1 MIKPIH
7 CYWLWNLLGL
17 VYLICNPQV
26 RFPDHF
32 STFLESNPDMFTIEK
47 VRKYRESFLEPQSSS
62 TGSLCFTKVFHHFER
77 NGNFVA
83 PFEHGKPIYYSISVR
98 VSFKGYTFL
107 TFHEIETFTVSTT
120 VCLISGERFC
130 FRIRHRPN

>member
-7 CYWLWNLLGL
+7 SYWLWNLL

-32 STFLESNPDMFTIEK
+32 STFLESNPDMFTVEK
-47 VRKYRESFLEPQSSS
+47 VRKYRESFLEPQSAS
-62 TGSLCFTKVFHHFER
+62 TGSLCFIRVFHHFKM
-77 NGNFVA
+77 NVIFVA
-83 PFEHGKPIYYSISVR
+83 RMNMRGRSISVL

-107 TFHEIETFTVSTT
+107 TFYEIETFTVSTT
-120 VCLISGERFC
+120 VCLITGEGFVSGLRY
-130 FRIRHRPN
+130 RPNYKSG